1 VTTAFPKPRVASL
14 VCGVVGLVVV
24 NTLPVLLGV
33 LKSHLGLSATQLGS
47 FGSAETIGLALGT
60 LAAVFALRRCSPR
73 AVAAVGL
80 GLACAADLA
89 SLWLPSIAELNAARW
104 VGGFGTGFTQAACFL
119 VYGESHREQNQAIYS
134 IGQTGLAFL
143 VIWVLPLVV
152 SLFGWRSMFPG
163 LAVLMVPA
171 LLMVRYFP
179 SRPMQSAVQDAPRG
193 RVPLSVP
200 IWFALAG
207 VSLFYVGQGSLWA
220 FLETIGDASGFP
232 ADTVH
237 TAMTVCAA
245 FGTLGPVVVLLMA
258 ERIKPAGPLIGSV
271 AVTLVA
277 VSFMQSRSPWIY
289 CAAISAFFF
298 CLSVFAAYQF
308 GVIAGAERSGRA
320 AVLMSTANYGG
331 FSVSAWVG
339 GQLVEHF
346 GYTSLALFDG
356 SMMITALAT
365 LLWVIRL
372 GSDVEPPQTSVRGT
386 ASSQVRLV
394 T

>member
-1 VTTAFPKPRVASL
+1 VTTAFPQSRIASL

-33 LKSHLGLSATQLGS
+33 LKTHLGLAAAQLGS
-47 FGSAETIGLALGT
+47 YGSAETIGLALGT
-60 LAAVFALRRCSPR
+60 FAAVFALRRLSPR

-80 GLACAADLA
+80 GLACGADLI
-89 SLWLPSIAELNAARW
+89 SFWLPSITELTAARS

-143 VIWVLPLVV
+143 VIWVTPVVV
-152 SLFGWRSMFPG
+152 SAFGWRSLFPG

-171 LLMVRYFP
+171 LLLVRYFP
-179 SRPMQSAVQDAPRG
+179 SRPLQSAVNDAPRE
-193 RVPLSVP
+193 RAPLSIP

-207 VSLFYVGQGSLWA
+207 VSVFFVGQGALWA

-232 ADTVH
+232 PETVH

-245 FGTLGPVVVLLMA
+245 FGTLGPIVVLLMA
-258 ERIKPAGPLIGSV
+258 ERVKPAGPLIGSV
-271 AVTLVA
+271 ALTLVA
-277 VSFMQSRSPWIY
+277 VSLMQSRSPWIY
-289 CAAISAFFF
+289 GAAISVFFF

-356 SMMITALAT
+356 SMMFAALLT
-365 LLWVIRL
+365 LLWVIRQ
-372 GSDVEPPQTSVRGT
+372 GSDVGQSAAATV
-386 ASSQVRLV
+386 ASLPESG
-394 T
+394 